1 MTTASSYSD
10 DEPQWLIQIREAL
23 SEENEDDNNSEM
35 PVRIY
40 NVPSVLVSFKP
51 ESYTPQH
58 VSIGPYHYKSPECYQ
73 MSRHKVAAARRI
85 QKHLNINILNNN
97 STSSHLKFKHLV
109 QYSLIKLD
117 RKIRSCYKGY
127 IDLKPEVLAW
137 IMAVDAS
144 FLVEFLQICAI
155 REGIYDNPRSSI
167 STVIKSFTWS
177 SSYLFL
183 KDHSSEGLGRNSAH
197 NVIIR
202 DIMMLENQIP
212 LFLLRKILKK
222 QFSSKETADQVLRS
236 MLIGLFKETSP
247 IRISGSEECFSNIN
261 RVEDYAHLLDFLYQM
276 IVPQSIDIKIQNK
289 GDQVQTPV
297 PDNHDDDDFTG
308 INILED
314 DNDAEANSDDDKKKK
329 KKEEE
334 ESFGNKSDVK
344 ELGNKV
350 WRLLSK
356 LNAVPLIDMVQRAIA
371 SKPVMLVAQLPWKTI
386 SRVPG
391 FGLLAEPIKD
401 LIFSDERHKEK
412 IKPDEMVDKPPTKK
426 EINIPSVSQ
435 LISAGV
441 QFVPTNGNI
450 QSVRFDE
457 KTATIYL
464 PMLHLDVNSEVVLRN
479 LVAYESSNA
488 SGPLYFVRYT
498 ELMSG
503 IIDTGEDAMLL
514 GESGIV
520 DNHFKTD
527 EEVAK
532 LLNGM
537 CRSIRLTKVPFLDK
551 MIGDVNKY
559 YSRRWKVKAK
569 KMIKT
574 YIHGSWQLL
583 TFLAA
588 FLLLLMTAFQAFCS
602 VYSCSRL
609 QRIPVVD
616 QLAGPTE

>member
-10 DEPQWLIQIREAL
+10 DEPRWLIQIREAI

-40 NVPSVLVSFKP
+40 NVPSVLMSFKP

-58 VSIGPYHYKSPECYQ
+58 VSIGPYHCKTPECYQ

-85 QKHLNINILNNN
+85 QKHLNIKILNNN
-97 STSSHLKFKHLV
+97 RSTSSSSSAYLKFKHLV
-109 QYSLIKLD
+109 EYSLMKLD

-127 IDLKPEVLAW
+127 IELKPDVLAW

-155 REGIYDNPRSSI
+155 REGIYDKNMVELPSSI

-183 KDHSSEGLGRNSAH
+183 KDNSSAGLRRNSAH
-197 NVIIR
+197 NVILR

-212 LFLLRKILKK
+212 LFLLTKILKK
-222 QFSSKETADQVLRS
+222 QFSSQETADQVLRS

-247 IRISGSEECFSNIN
+247 IRISGSEKYIN
-261 RVEDYAHLLDFLYQM
+261 PVEGYAHLLDFLYQM
-276 IVPQSIDIKIQNK
+276 LVPQSKIQDK
-289 GDQVQTPV
+289 GDQVQISV
-297 PDNHDDDDFTG
+297 PDNDDAD
-308 INILED
+308 
-314 DNDAEANSDDDKKKK
+314 DAEANSDDDKKKK
-329 KKEEE
+329 E

-350 WRLLSK
+350 WRILSK
-356 LNAVPLIDMVQRAIA
+356 FNAVPIDMLKRAIA
-371 SKPVMLVAQLPWKTI
+371 SEPVKLVAKLPWTTI

-391 FGLLAEPIKD
+391 IGLLAEPIKNF
-401 LIFSDERHKEK
+401 IFSNEHKEK
-412 IKPDEMVDKPPTKK
+412 IKPDHEMVNKPPTIE

-435 LISAGV
+435 LKSVGV
-441 QFVPTNGNI
+441 RFVPTNGNI
-450 QSVRFDE
+450 ESVCFDV
-457 KTATIYL
+457 KTATIHL

-488 SGPLYFVRYT
+488 SGPLVFVRYT
-498 ELMSG
+498 ELMNG
-503 IIDTGEDAMLL
+503 IIDTAEDAMLL
-514 GESGIV
+514 RESRIV

-532 LLNGM
+532 LWNGM
-537 CRSIRLTKVPFLDK
+537 CRSIRLTKVPFLDE
-551 MIGDVNKY
+551 MIRDVNKY

-574 YIHGSWQLL
+574 YILGSWQLL